1 MKRTD
6 LTNRQREILEII
18 ERHLEEHG
26 YPPTVREIGE
36 ACRLKSPRSVTQH
49 LDALERKGFIR
60 RKKDKSRAIEVVKR
74 AANRVDENRVVSM
87 PLVGSIAAGTPAY
100 AVEDWEEVLALDK
113 SLFGDRE
120 AFLLRARGE
129 SMTGAHIVDGDLLI
143 VDPAAPVREGDI
155 VAALIGEDATVKRLA
170 RSGDDT
176 VLVPANEEVEP
187 IVLDPRDGTVRI
199 VGKVIGLIRRF
210 G

>member
-100 AVEDWEEVLALDK
+100 AVEDWEEVFALDK